1 MLSILSVLL
10 TALYYLIICVIY
22 DSYLPMVNQASINSV
37 TQAAV
42 TQQAVM
48 IPAFKAYCF
57 VAATL

>member
-1 MLSILSVLL
+1 
-10 TALYYLIICVIY
+10 
-22 DSYLPMVNQASINSV
+22 MVNQASINSV